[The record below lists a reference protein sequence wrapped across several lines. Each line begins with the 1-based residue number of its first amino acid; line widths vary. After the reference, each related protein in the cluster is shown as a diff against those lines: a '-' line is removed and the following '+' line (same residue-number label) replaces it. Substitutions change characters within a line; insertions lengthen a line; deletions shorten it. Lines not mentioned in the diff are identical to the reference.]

1 MASRQERPQA
11 NDPGDVALPL
21 LGQPVTRRGFLKG
34 ASAGAAALYLTQL
47 GCSGGDDGIRRVVEQ
62 DQTFGDWTDVY
73 REKWTWDK
81 VTWGTHLIDCYPGS
95 CLFRVYTKDGIV
107 WREEQAGK
115 YPEVEPGVPDMN
127 PRGCQKGACFSDV
140 MYGPERLRYPLRR
153 VGERGGGKWER
164 ITWDEALTDVADG
177 ILDAIDEVGPES
189 IIYET
194 GPGNGGIVNGPLP
207 GWRLSRLIGATV
219 LDTNGLV
226 GDFNVG
232 LYETFGKFHFVSSVD
247 DWFHSDLILTWHM
260 NPVYTR
266 IPSAHFIYEARYHG
280 ARVVNIAPDYNASSV
295 HADLWVPVE
304 PGTDA
309 ALALALCKIIID
321 EGWMNRDFVIEQTD
335 LPLLVRLDTKHFL
348 RAPDLPDADAGA
360 RDDQFYVWDE
370 ATGAL
375 APAPR
380 DTLRLKTTP
389 ALEGRFEV
397 DLADGTRIEVV
408 PAFVLLR
415 ERLQEYT
422 PEYAASV
429 TGTKPSV
436 IRRLARMVGEAKR
449 VHILQGFNINKYYH
463 GDLMERA
470 QALLLAL
477 TGNFGRK
484 GTGMRGFNTG
494 QVQIG
499 TVVKDRAGMEG
510 FIRLA
515 DRALDVEKELL
526 KEDPTLTEEMRA
538 IGVEQAEAERRVLL
552 PYDSGPLTVPAAFY
566 WYWHAGYKDVWN
578 RSDWSDPSMKRPLG
592 EYLDEAVAKGWW
604 DGVALPPP
612 DKPPRVLLEVAAST
626 LRRTR
631 GGYKVLREKLW
642 PQLKLIVVVDLRMS
656 STALQADIVL
666 PAAGFYEKT
675 DFRFPTTHVNFLTF
689 TEQAVKPVGEAKPEW
704 ELFSLLAR
712 KLQERAIARGME
724 SVVDG
729 EGREFPLNELW
740 DRFSMR
746 GALRERDV
754 DALAEDIVRD
764 TVRVG
769 ALPERTTLKTFR
781 KEGIVRFTG
790 IGQTAEGLNL
800 ATDIKPDETVSPLRW
815 HVEKKLPYPTLTR
828 RIQFYIDHDWFLE
841 ADEALPRHKPNP
853 QMGGSHPL
861 KMVSGHLRWSI
872 HSTWVANRLMLQT
885 HRGEPF
891 LMMSPDDASSRGIAD
906 GEHVRAY
913 NDVDEFFVK
922 VKLGP
927 AVRPGEVIIYHAWEP
942 YQYKNWKPY
951 DSAIPGM
958 IKWLH
963 LAGGYGHLKYWRN
976 NWQPQQADRAIA
988 IEVEKM
994 APEGDV

>member
-1 MASRQERPQA
+1 MSRGPERSQGMTPSDAS
-11 NDPGDVALPL
+11 LPL
-21 LGQPVTRRGFLKG
+21 LNEVVTRRRFLQG
-34 ASAGAAALYLTQL
+34 VSAGAAALYLTQL
-47 GCSGGDDGIRRVVEQ
+47 GCSGGADGIRRVVEQ
-62 DQTFGDWTDVY
+62 NQAFGNWTDVF
-73 REKWTWDK
+73 RQKWSWDK

-95 CLFRVYTKDGIV
+95 CLFRVYTKDGVV
-107 WREEQAGK
+107 WREEQAGR
-115 YPEVEPGVPDMN
+115 YPEIEAGVPDMN
-127 PRGCQKGACFSDV
+127 PRGCQKGSCFSDV
-140 MYGPERLRYPLRR
+140 MYGAERLRYPLRR
-153 VGERGGGKWER
+153 VGERGSGKWER
-164 ITWDEALTDVADG
+164 ISWDEALTEVADG
-177 ILDAIDEVGPES
+177 ILDGIDEVGPES

-232 LYETFGKFHFVSSVD
+232 LFETFGKFHFVSSVD

-280 ARVVNIAPDYNASSV
+280 TRVVNIAPDYNASSV
-295 HADLWVPVE
+295 HADMWVPVE

-309 ALALALCKIIID
+309 ALALALCRIIID
-321 EGWMNRDFVIEQTD
+321 EGWMNRDFVVEQTD
-335 LPLLVRLDTKHFL
+335 LPLLVRLDTNQFL
-348 RAPDLPDADAGA
+348 RETDLRIDDDGA

-370 ATGAL
+370 ATGGL
-375 APAPR
+375 SPAPR
-380 DTLRLKTTP
+380 DTLRLESTP
-389 ALEGRFEV
+389 ALEGRFAVE
-397 DLADGTRIEVV
+397 LGDGTEVEV
-408 PAFVLLR
+408 TPAFVLLR
-415 ERLQEYT
+415 ARLQEYT
-422 PEYAASV
+422 PEHASSV
-429 TGTKPSV
+429 SGVKPSM
-436 IRRLARMVGEAKR
+436 IRKLAQMVGEAKR
-449 VHILQGFNINKYYH
+449 VHILQGFNTNKYYH
-463 GDLMERA
+463 GDLIERA

-499 TVVKDRAGMEG
+499 TVVKERAGLEG

-515 DRALDVEKELL
+515 DRALDVEEELL

-538 IGVEQAEAERRVLL
+538 IGVEQAEAQHRVLL
-552 PYDSGPLTVPAAFY
+552 PYDAGPLTVPAAFY
-566 WYWHAGYKDVWN
+566 WYWHAGYRDVWN
-578 RSDWSDPSMKRPLG
+578 RADWSDPSMTRPLG
-592 EYLDEAVAKGWW
+592 EYLDEAVSAGWW
-604 DGVALPPP
+604 DGAALPPP
-612 DKPPRVLLEVAAST
+612 ERPPRVLLEVAAST

-642 PQLKLIVVVDLRMS
+642 PQLKLIVAVDVRMS
-656 STALQADIVL
+656 STARLADIVL

-689 TEQAVKPVGEAKPEW
+689 TEQAVKPVGESKPEW

-712 KLQERAIARGME
+712 KVEERAVARGME
-724 SVVDG
+724 KVSDA
-729 EGREFPLNELW
+729 EGREFPLDELS

-746 GALRERDV
+746 GDV
-754 DALAEDIVRD
+754 GEHDIDALADDIVRD

-781 KEGIVRFTG
+781 EKGIVRFTG

-800 ATDIKPDETVSPLRW
+800 ATDIKSDETVSPLRW
-815 HVEKKLPYPTLTR
+815 HIEKKTPYPTLTR

-872 HSTWVANRLMLQT
+872 HSTWVANRLMLRT

-891 LMMSPDDASSRGIAD
+891 LMMNPDDALSRGVAD
-906 GEHVRAY
+906 AEQVRVH

-922 VKLGP
+922 VKVAP

-942 YQYKNWKPY
+942 YQYKNWRPY

-976 NWQPQQADRAIA
+976 NWQPQQADRAVA
-988 IEVEKM
+988 VEVEKM
-994 APEGDV
+994 APEGDA